1 MPNITDLR
9 PDNSLESSGLASLG
23 RGLYDILSGKARSWE
38 PVVPRRSLQEVAPI
52 LQHLLPEVQP
62 GRTIP
67 QTISNSATKATSLV
81 PTEVLIQR
89 VAGPS
94 ENDLQTTVEVPG
106 SFTRVP
112 ATFSLPESNPY
123 VGFSNPLQGWKNITD
138 VVSPTITIPEEAPVA
153 QTTGSFIDTR
163 GIKTSEPT
171 ERKTTVTDTTSTP
184 KVSVPAKTV
193 KSTGSKK
200 KATTTATKV
209 NVSSSKEIPNSKNTS
224 NSGSNDLNINFLSHI
239 NDLLPLLAAGGL
251 GYLLAK

>member
-1 MPNITDLR
+1 MPSITDLSS
-9 PDNSLESSGLASLG
+9 DNSLESSGLASLG

-38 PVVPRRSLQEVAPI
+38 PVVPRPSSQEVTPV
-52 LQHLLPEVQP
+52 LQHLLPEAQSR
-62 GRTIP
+62 RTVP
-67 QTISNSATKATSLV
+67 QTISNSVTKATSLV

-163 GIKTSEPT
+163 GIKPSAPAKI
-171 ERKTTVTDTTSTP
+171 KTTVTDTTSTP
-184 KVSVPAKTV
+184 KVSAPVKTV
-193 KSTGSKK
+193 KGTGSKK
-200 KATTTATKV
+200 KTTNTHVQKSTPSATTT
-209 NVSSSKEIPNSKNTS
+209 
-224 NSGSNDLNINFLSHI
+224 LNKPAINNYDWF
-239 NDLLPLLAAGGL
+239 NALLPLLAAGGIGYML
-251 GYLLAK
+251 GR